1 MQTRIE
7 QSRFERVASKAPL
20 ARPTGRSQE
29 VTTVHLLLIEDHPE
43 LSLWLGRAL
52 RQAGYEVTFALDGE
66 EGDNLLRNGG
76 FDLVVLDLNLPK
88 RSGLE
93 ILASLRARADT
104 TPVLILTAR
113 AEVSDRVHGLNAG
126 ADDYLPKPF
135 ELTEFEARVHALLR
149 RPKDLRQ
156 EMRTLGRLTLDLK
169 QNAFYRDG
177 DPVQLSKRENALL
190 RALFD
195 REGRA
200 VSKEFLLEEVFS
212 GGTSLGCGGSAR
224 VPRAQAGG
232 GTAASGSAPCAAWAT
247 CSSDRH
253 EDHGRFAARNAAAV
267 VVDPHDDSAAA
278 ERVVHLPR
286 GRGCRQR
293 SLRPLFA
300 AVGAHDCRS
309 HAGRAGPP
317 EGGAALR
324 DDGHGRRRP
333 RRAPVLPHRRRQPL
347 LAGYADLPGPPDKLP
362 MSTAYPALVHFYDV
376 VYQGQQL
383 RAAAF
388 YQPINEQGLTGMAV
402 VHVAETFA
410 TRDALTERI
419 LIDTLLRQ
427 ALLIGCSIVL
437 ILVGI
442 SRGLRPIDR
451 LRDNLEARGIQ
462 DLTPLD
468 ESAVPAET
476 RPFVGALNRYI
487 GRLAELVELR
497 KRFIANAA
505 HQLRTPIAVLKTQIG
520 IARRETDLQSL
531 HSIVQAMD
539 STTDTAARLANQ
551 LLSLT
556 RAEHGV
562 AASGQDVDMV
572 ALARNVCLD
581 LSPRAVEAGIDLG
594 FDAAASDP
602 SVVRGDPMLLHE
614 MLVNLIDNA
623 IKYAGRG
630 ERVTVRV
637 SAGDGLCTLIV
648 EDSGPGIAAQ
658 ERAQVKRRF
667 YRVPGQ
673 SVPGSGLGLAI
684 VDEIVTQHAGR
695 FELDEAEIG
704 GLRVRIRLPLR
715 LPARRED

>member
-1 MQTRIE
+1 MKIM
-7 QSRFERVASKAPL
+7 
-20 ARPTGRSQE
+20 
-29 VTTVHLLLIEDHPE
+29 
-43 LSLWLGRAL
+43 
-52 RQAGYEVTFALDGE
+52 
-66 EGDNLLRNGG
+66 GG
-76 FDLVVLDLNLPK
+76 
-88 RSGLE
+88 
-93 ILASLRARADT
+93 SLRATLLRWL
-104 TPVLILTAR
+104 LIPTMILLP
-113 AEVSDRVHGLNAG
+113 LNALFTYREG
-126 ADDYLPKPF
+126 VAAANAAYDRSLLLSARTIADRM
-135 ELTEFEARVHALLR
+135 RVE
-149 RPKDLRQ
+149 Q
-156 EMRTLGRLTLDLK
+156 GRLKVELPYATMDMAEGDLGERLY
-169 QNAFYRDG
+169 YRI
-177 DPVQLSKRENALL
+177 
-190 RALFD
+190 
-195 REGRA
+195 
-200 VSKEFLLEEVFS
+200 
-212 GGTSLGCGGSAR
+212 
-224 VPRAQAGG
+224 
-232 GTAASGSAPCAAWAT
+232 
-247 CSSDRH
+247 
-253 EDHGRFAARNAAAV
+253 
-267 VVDPHDDSAAA
+267 
-278 ERVVHLPR
+278 
-286 GRGCRQR
+286 
-293 SLRPLFA
+293 
-300 AVGAHDCRS
+300 VGVN
-309 HAGRAGPP
+309 
-317 EGGAALR
+317 R
-324 DDGHGRRRP
+324 D
-333 RRAPVLPHRRRQPL
+333 L

-388 YQPINEQGLTGMAV
+388 YQPINEQDLTGMAV

-572 ALARNVCLD
+572 ALARSVCLD
-581 LSPRAVEAGIDLG
+581 LSPGAVEAGIDLG
-594 FDAAASDP
+594 FDPAASDP

-637 SAGDGLCTLIV
+637 SAEDGLCTLIV

-658 ERAQVKRRF
+658 ERALVKRRF

-704 GLRVRIRLPLR
+704 GLRVRIRFPLR